1 MAPIHNAHTIFQNAM
16 KTGATHAYSTGAE
29 GQINPSIWDL
39 PRLSLRFWPVF
50 LRNLLVWRK
59 LAIPSLVGNIA
70 EPLMWLVA
78 FGYGMGALVGQV
90 TVPGPNGTMQV
101 PYILFLAS
109 GSICM
114 SAMNAATF
122 EALYSAFSRM
132 HIQKTW
138 DGIMNAPVGLDD
150 IVFAEMLW
158 AAFKSLFTVTA
169 ILCVMLALNISHSP
183 KLLIAWPILF
193 GVGVTFA
200 CIALIFNALAKGYDF
215 FTYYFTLFLTPMMF
229 LSGVFFPLSQLPPMV
244 RSVADW
250 LPLSSAVA
258 LVRPL
263 FMDQW
268 PQDWLRHALVLLVF
282 AGVSFWV
289 ALALTRKR
297 FRI

>member
-1 MAPIHNAHTIFQNAM
+1 MSM
-16 KTGATHAYSTGAE
+16 
-29 GQINPSIWDL
+29 NPQSIWRA
-39 PRLSLRFWPVF
+39 PQLSLRFWPVF

-59 LAIPSLVGNIA
+59 LALPSLVGNIA

-90 TVPGPNGTMQV
+90 TVAGAAGDVEV

-114 SAMNAATF
+114 SAMQAASF

-132 HIQKTW
+132 HVQKTW

-150 IVFAEMLW
+150 IVLAEMLW

-169 ILCVMLALNISHSP
+169 ILGVMLALGISHSP
-183 KLLIAWPILF
+183 KLLVAWPILL
-193 GVGVTFA
+193 GVGIAFS

-229 LSGVFFPLSQLPPMV
+229 LSGIFFPLEQLPSTV
-244 RSVADW
+244 RVVADW
-250 LPLSSAVA
+250 LPLSNAVA

-263 FMDQW
+263 FMDEW
-268 PQDWLRHALVLLVF
+268 PSGWLRHGLILLAYA
-282 AGVSFWV
+282 AGAFWI

-297 FRI
+297 FQT

>member
-1 MAPIHNAHTIFQNAM
+1 MSSPASSLPGASPAPRA
-16 KTGATHAYSTGAE
+16 
-29 GQINPSIWDL
+29 PSVWR
-39 PRLSLRFWPVF
+39 PPELSMRWWPVF

-59 LAIPSLVGNIA
+59 LAIPSLIGNIA
-70 EPLMWLVA
+70 EPLIWLVA

-90 TVPGPNGTMQV
+90 EVGGSSV

-114 SAMNAATF
+114 SSMNAASF

-132 HIQKTW
+132 HVQKTW

-150 IVFAEMLW
+150 VVLAEMLW
-158 AAFKSLFTVTA
+158 AGFKAIFTTTA
-169 ILCVMLALNISHSP
+169 ILFVMLGLGISHSP
-183 KLLIAWPILF
+183 KLLVAWFVLA
-193 GVGVTFA
+193 GVGVTFS

-215 FTYYFTLFLTPMMF
+215 FTYYFTLFMTPMMF
-229 LSGVFFPLSQLPPMV
+229 LSGVFFPLEQLPGAV
-244 RSVADW
+244 RAVAGW
-250 LPLSSAVA
+250 LPLASAVE

-268 PQDWLRHALVLLVF
+268 PVDWWRHAVVLVVYTV
-282 AGVSFWV
+282 VSFWV

-297 FRI
+297 FRA

>member
-1 MAPIHNAHTIFQNAM
+1 MQTPTLNPFEPGVWRAPQ
-16 KTGATHAYSTGAE
+16 
-29 GQINPSIWDL
+29 
-39 PRLSLRFWPVF
+39 LSMRFWPVF

-90 TVPGPNGTMQV
+90 SMPGAGGDVKV

-114 SAMNAATF
+114 SAMQAASF

-132 HIQKTW
+132 HVQKTW
-138 DGIMNAPVGLDD
+138 DGIMNAPVTLDD
-150 IVFAEMLW
+150 VVLAEMLW

-169 ILCVMLALNISHSP
+169 ILGVMLALGISYSP
-183 KLLIAWPILF
+183 KLLVAWPVLL
-193 GVGVTFA
+193 GVGITFS

-229 LSGVFFPLSQLPPMV
+229 LSGIFFPLDQLPQVV
-244 RSVADW
+244 RTISQW
-250 LPLSSAVA
+250 LPLTNAVE

-268 PQDWLRHALVLLVF
+268 PTHPLRHFLVLTGYAV
-282 AGVSFWV
+282 GGFWV

-297 FRI
+297 FRG

>member
-1 MAPIHNAHTIFQNAM
+1 MSTTIDIASPPAP
-16 KTGATHAYSTGAE
+16 SVWRPPE
-29 GQINPSIWDL
+29 
-39 PRLSLRFWPVF
+39 LSLRWWPVF

-59 LAIPSLVGNIA
+59 LAIPSLIGNIA
-70 EPLMWLVA
+70 EPLIWLVA

-90 TVPGPNGTMQV
+90 EVNGTSV

-114 SAMNAATF
+114 SSMNAASF

-132 HIQKTW
+132 HVQKTW

-150 IVFAEMLW
+150 VVLAEMLW
-158 AAFKSLFTVTA
+158 AGFKAIFTTTA
-169 ILCVMLALNISHSP
+169 ILFVMLGLGISHSP
-183 KLLIAWPILF
+183 KLLVAWFVLA
-193 GVGVTFA
+193 GVGVTFS

-215 FTYYFTLFLTPMMF
+215 FTYYFTLFMTPMMF
-229 LSGVFFPLSQLPPMV
+229 LSGVFFPLEQLPGAV
-244 RSVADW
+244 RMLADW

-268 PQDWLRHALVLLVF
+268 PVDWWRHSVVLIVYTV
-282 AGVSFWV
+282 ASFWV

-297 FRI
+297 FKA

>member
-1 MAPIHNAHTIFQNAM
+1 MHTYF
-16 KTGATHAYSTGAE
+16 
-29 GQINPSIWDL
+29 
-39 PRLSLRFWPVF
+39 RFWPVF

-59 LAIPSLVGNIA
+59 LAIPSLVANIA

-78 FGYGMGALVGQV
+78 FGYGLGALVGEV
-90 TVPGPNGTMQV
+90 TLGEDKV

-132 HIQKTW
+132 HVQKTW

-150 IVFAEMLW
+150 IVFAEMIW
-158 AAFKSLFTVTA
+158 AAFKALFTVSA
-169 ILCVMLALNISHSP
+169 ILVVMLALGISHSP
-183 KLLIAWPILF
+183 KLLVAWPVLF
-193 GVGVTFA
+193 GVGITFS

-229 LSGVFFPLSQLPPMV
+229 LSGVFFPLEQLPDWV
-244 RSVADW
+244 RGIAHW

-258 LVRPL
+258 LVRPM

-268 PQDWLRHALVLLVF
+268 PTDALRHVLVL
-282 AGVSFWV
+282 AAYGSVSFWI

-297 FRI
+297 FLR